1 MVDCLCN
8 FARGAGHT
16 RTGSI
21 QILDLDNPQTFK
33 RLILR
38 CAQDMTRV
46 GDGVALAKFLA
57 QGANDGIPHKLLTLL
72 PTTRSAEEIGL
83 GSLQQQHGLFC
94 TYVSRESSFAT
105 EVGIAPAEPDDF
117 ALAIQHADQIYREV
131 GRSYAYAV
139 QRCLRRE
146 FPGPDSKKSFGFE
159 NFRKDFFDNAVAP
172 VQANYDAAQLEG

>member
-1 MVDCLCN
+1 MELCLN
-8 FARGAGHT
+8 TTLA
-16 RTGSI
+16 
-21 QILDLDNPQTFK
+21 P
-33 RLILR
+33 LR
-38 CAQDMTRV
+38 
-46 GDGVALAKFLA
+46 
-57 QGANDGIPHKLLTLL
+57 
-72 PTTRSAEEIGL
+72 
-83 GSLQQQHGLFC
+83 QQW
-94 TYVSRESSFAT
+94 RESSFAT

-139 QRCLRRE
+139 QRCLRCE

>member
-1 MVDCLCN
+1 MTAFEWLSELTKLLKIEVVMVALNQSSPSPYPMVDCLCN

-57 QGANDGIPHKLLTLL
+57 QGANDGIPDKLLTLL

-94 TYVSRESSFAT
+94 TYV
-105 EVGIAPAEPDDF
+105 V
-117 ALAIQHADQIYREV
+117 
-131 GRSYAYAV
+131 
-139 QRCLRRE
+139 RR
-146 FPGPDSKKSFGFE
+146 G
-159 NFRKDFFDNAVAP
+159 
-172 VQANYDAAQLEG
+172 